1 MLKLVI
7 GLGVTLM
14 LVGFGAA
21 GWQYVQT
28 LPKTEVAAA
37 GVDAEAAPKPEDQDW
52 LISPSGN
59 LVPRETVL
67 GYLAQDRFVER
78 RAIVITQRAPLES
91 LLVEGEKLPEAP
103 YLQVLADIRAPK
115 VASGACAA
123 LLEVLARDCA
133 LHSARAVEDS
143 VDRATGTAE
152 FRIELVY
159 TLNPGE
165 DALPDLSDRVFDT
178 ESVEVSFE
186 AGEEGAGTVPDMIRA
201 TAKAAKDACDA
212 QRRTEAC
219 RVMRMDLTWQ
229 GDGAGASRIVLGA
242 LSRLPK
248 GLFPVPP
255 LG

>member
-28 LPKTEVAAA
+28 LPQTEVAAGADA
-37 GVDAEAAPKPEDQDW
+37 GAAPKPEQQDW
-52 LISPSGN
+52 LISPSGS
-59 LVPRETVL
+59 LVPRESVL

-78 RAIVITQRAPLES
+78 RTVVITQRAPLES
-91 LLVEGEKLPEAP
+91 LLADGEKLPEAP

-115 VASGACAA
+115 VAAGACAA
-123 LLEVLARDCA
+123 LQEVLAQDCA
-133 LHSARAVEDS
+133 LHSARAVADS

-152 FRIELVY
+152 FRIELAY
-159 TLNPGE
+159 RLKPTD

-178 ESVEVSFE
+178 KAVDLSFE
-186 AGEEGAGTVPDMIRA
+186 AGQEGAGTVPDMIRA
-201 TAKAAKDACDA
+201 SAKAAIDACAA

-219 RVMRMDLTWQ
+219 RVLRMDLTWQ
-229 GDGAGASRIVLGA
+229 GDGAGVSRIELGA

-248 GLFPVPP
+248 GIFPAPP